1 MTSHK
6 READAFEAALRGAPA
21 DAAVT
26 ELVRHAEILCARA
39 ATVAPSDDFRLALRE
54 RLMAEAPELLTAHPR
69 PAATAVAAPRT
80 SGLRRRVARL
90 SAAALVAVGGVGIVA
105 SSAQA
110 VPGDMLYGV
119 KRSVESVELAL
130 HRTDEARGTFQ
141 LEQARERLAEAEHLA
156 DEGDLERSATA
167 LADFRNQA
175 DAGTA
180 DLFTDYEAEG
190 QSASVESVND
200 FAVESAGTLTDLAE
214 QFPSTSTSTSSD
226 PVELAM
232 NTVRDIATQASAL
245 CLECGPITLPEL
257 QAIASPTDGTTT
269 SAAPSAGPAPTP
281 TKSSPSATG
290 APAPTPSK
298 TPLLTQPT
306 TPAPSST
313 PSPAPQVPI
322 VTPLV
327 DSLLGEEGLVP
338 SLLGGLLGQ
347 K

>member
-21 DAAVT
+21 DAAVSD
-26 ELVRHAEILCARA
+26 LVRHAEALCARA
-39 ATVAPSDDFRLALRE
+39 AAVAPSNDFRLALRE
-54 RLMAEAPELLTAHPR
+54 SLMAQAPALLTAHPR
-69 PAATAVAAPRT
+69 PVATVVAAPRT
-80 SGLRRRVARL
+80 SGVRRRVARL
-90 SAAALVAVGGVGIVA
+90 SAAAIVAVGGVGIVA

-130 HRTDEARGTFQ
+130 HRSDASRGEFQ

-156 DEGDLERSATA
+156 DQGDLERSATA
-167 LADFRNQA
+167 LADFRSQA

-180 DLFTDYEAEG
+180 DLFTHYEADGET
-190 QSASVESVND
+190 ASVESVND
-200 FAVESAGTLTDLAE
+200 FAAESASTLTELAE
-214 QFPSTSTSTSSD
+214 QFPAASSD
-226 PVELAM
+226 PIELAM

-245 CLECGPITLPEL
+245 CVECSPVTLPEL
-257 QAIASPTDGTTT
+257 QASAVSPTAETSTSTAPTGGSSSTPATTT
-269 SAAPSAGPAPTP
+269 PSSSAS
-281 TKSSPSATG
+281 G

-298 TPLLTQPT
+298 TPTLTLPVS
-306 TPAPSST
+306 PSPSPT
-313 PSPAPQVPI
+313 PSAAPQIPI

-327 DSLLGEEGLVP
+327 ESLLGENGLVP

>member
-21 DAAVT
+21 DAAVS
-26 ELVRHAEILCARA
+26 ELVRHAEALCARA
-39 ATVAPSDDFRLALRE
+39 AAVAPSDDFRLALRE
-54 RLMAEAPELLTAHPR
+54 RLMADAPEHLTAHPR
-69 PAATAVAAPRT
+69 PAATVVAAPRT
-80 SGLRRRVARL
+80 SGVRRRVARL
-90 SAAALVAVGGVGIVA
+90 SAAAIVAVGGIGIVA

-130 HRTDEARGTFQ
+130 HRSDASRGEFQ

-156 DEGDLERSATA
+156 ERGDLDRSANA

-180 DLFTDYEAEG
+180 DLFTHYEADGET
-190 QSASVESVND
+190 ASVESVND
-200 FAVESAGTLTDLAE
+200 FAAESASALTDMAE
-214 QFPSTSTSTSSD
+214 QFPATSSD

-245 CLECGPITLPEL
+245 CLECSPVTLPDL
-257 QAIASPTDGTTT
+257 QVSADPATGAGTSPAPAAGPSPSTSTAPPTTATGT
-269 SAAPSAGPAPTP
+269 PAPTP
-281 TKSSPSATG
+281 TKTPVLTL
-290 APAPTPSK
+290 PITPPPT
-298 TPLLTQPT
+298 
-306 TPAPSST
+306 ST
-313 PSPAPQVPI
+313 PSAAPQIPVI
-322 VTPLV
+322 TPLV
-327 DSLLGEEGLVP
+327 ESLLGEDGLVP

>member
-26 ELVRHAEILCARA
+26 ELVRHAEALCARA

-54 RLMAEAPELLTAHPR
+54 RLMADAPALLTAHPR
-69 PAATAVAAPRT
+69 PAATVVATPRT
-80 SGLRRRVARL
+80 SGVRRRVARL
-90 SAAALVAVGGVGIVA
+90 SAAAIVAVGGVGLVA

-130 HRTDEARGTFQ
+130 HRTDASRGEFQ

-156 DEGDLERSATA
+156 DEGDLDRSASA
-167 LADFRNQA
+167 LADFRSQA

-180 DLFTDYEAEG
+180 DLFTHYEAGGET
-190 QSASVESVND
+190 ASVESVNE
-200 FAVESAGTLTDLAE
+200 FAAESASTLTDLAQ
-214 QFPSTSTSTSSD
+214 QFPATSSD

-232 NTVRDIATQASAL
+232 STVRDIVTQASAL
-245 CLECGPITLPEL
+245 CLECSSVTLPEL
-257 QAIASPTDGTTT
+257 QASASPTDGTST
-269 SAAPSAGPAPTP
+269 SAAPAAGPAPTTP
-281 TKSSPSATG
+281 TAPSSSTSGTP
-290 APAPTPSK
+290 APAPAQTPILTLPVSPTPS
-298 TPLLTQPT
+298 
-306 TPAPSST
+306 ASPST
-313 PSPAPQVPI
+313 APQIPV

-327 DSLLGEEGLVP
+327 EGLLGENGLVP

>member
-26 ELVRHAEILCARA
+26 DLVRHAEALCARA

-54 RLMAEAPELLTAHPR
+54 RLMADAPALLTAHPR
-69 PAATAVAAPRT
+69 PTAAVVAAPRT
-80 SGLRRRVARL
+80 SGVRRRVARL

-130 HRTDEARGTFQ
+130 HRSDASRGEFQ

-156 DEGDLERSATA
+156 AEGDLDRSAAA
-167 LADFRNQA
+167 LADFRSQA

-180 DLFTDYEAEG
+180 DLFTHYETGGET
-190 QSASVESVND
+190 ASVESVND
-200 FAVESAGTLTDLAE
+200 FAAESATTLTGLAE
-214 QFPSTSTSTSSD
+214 QFPATSSD

-245 CLECGPITLPEL
+245 CLECSPADLPEL
-257 QAIASPTDGTTT
+257 EASASPTASTD
-269 SAAPSAGPAPTP
+269 SAAAPAAGPTQTP
-281 TKSSPSATG
+281 TTSSPSGTG
-290 APAPTPSK
+290 TPAPTPSK
-298 TPLLTQPT
+298 TPTLTLPVI
-306 TPAPSST
+306 PT
-313 PSPAPQVPI
+313 PSPTPAAAPQIPV

-327 DSLLGEEGLVP
+327 DGLLGEDGLLP

>member
-21 DAAVT
+21 DAAVSD
-26 ELVRHAEILCARA
+26 LVRHAEALCARA
-39 ATVAPSDDFRLALRE
+39 AAVAPSDDFRLALRE
-54 RLMAEAPELLTAHPR
+54 RLMAEAPALLTAHPR
-69 PAATAVAAPRT
+69 PAATVVAAPRT
-80 SGLRRRVARL
+80 SGVRRRVARL
-90 SAAALVAVGGVGIVA
+90 SAAAIVAVGGVGIVA

-130 HRTDEARGTFQ
+130 HRSDASRGEFQ

-156 DEGDLERSATA
+156 DQGDLERSATA
-167 LADFRNQA
+167 LADFRSQA

-180 DLFTDYEAEG
+180 DLFTHYEADGET
-190 QSASVESVND
+190 ASVESVND
-200 FAVESAGTLTDLAE
+200 FAAESASTLTDLAE
-214 QFPSTSTSTSSD
+214 LFPAASSD
-226 PVELAM
+226 PIELAM

-245 CLECGPITLPEL
+245 CVECSPVTLPEL
-257 QAIASPTDGTTT
+257 QASASPTAETTT
-269 SAAPSAGPAPTP
+269 STAPTGG
-281 TKSSPSATG
+281 SPSTPATTTSSSSASA

-298 TPLLTQPT
+298 TPALTLPV
-306 TPAPSST
+306 S
-313 PSPAPQVPI
+313 PSPSPSPSAAPQIPV

-327 DSLLGEEGLVP
+327 ESLLGENGLVP
-338 SLLGGLLGQ
+338 TLLGGLLGQ

>member
-21 DAAVT
+21 DAAVSD
-26 ELVRHAEILCARA
+26 LVRHAEALCARA
-39 ATVAPSDDFRLALRE
+39 AAVAPSDDFRLALRE
-54 RLMAEAPELLTAHPR
+54 RLMADAPALLTAHAR
-69 PAATAVAAPRT
+69 PVATVVAAPRT
-80 SGLRRRVARL
+80 SGVRRRVARL
-90 SAAALVAVGGVGIVA
+90 SAAAIVAVGGVGIVA

-130 HRTDEARGTFQ
+130 HRSDASRGEFQ

-156 DEGDLERSATA
+156 DQGDLERSATA
-167 LADFRNQA
+167 LADFRSQA

-180 DLFTDYEAEG
+180 DLFTHYEADGET
-190 QSASVESVND
+190 ASVESVND
-200 FAVESAGTLTDLAE
+200 FAAESASTLTDLAE
-214 QFPSTSTSTSSD
+214 QFPAASSD
-226 PVELAM
+226 PIELAM

-245 CLECGPITLPEL
+245 CTECSPVTLPEL
-257 QAIASPTDGTTT
+257 QASASPTAETTT
-269 SAAPSAGPAPTP
+269 PTAPTGGSSSASP
-281 TKSSPSATG
+281 TTPPSSAPG

-298 TPLLTQPT
+298 TPSLALPV
-306 TPAPSST
+306 S
-313 PSPAPQVPI
+313 PSPSPSPSAAPQIPV

-327 DSLLGEEGLVP
+327 EGLLGENGLVP
-338 SLLGGLLGQ
+338 TLLGGLLGQ